1 MSTQPFREV
10 DTNGISFSV
19 YFDKNPLNRLL
30 DNLCKV
36 IFADNIQCAKKN
48 NIIFISPRSLSFD
61 AIFSVIFLFC
71 LLHIAKAFF
80 CVVSVLCYLFYI
92 NKRVY
97 LIIDKLSFQKSI

>member
-1 MSTQPFREV
+1 MSTQPFRKV

-30 DNLCKV
+30 DNLCKG

-71 LLHIAKAFF
+71 LLHIAKVKPF
-80 CVVSVLCYLFYI
+80 SVWFLCYVTYFT
-92 NKRVY
+92 
-97 LIIDKLSFQKSI
+97 